1 MAPAPAGSSSGGPP
15 GGPPGGGDTA
25 RLAGGAGLIFAG
37 GIADRGLRFVLKW
50 FLSGVVGPAGLG
62 LYELAN
68 VIARTVSAFATLGVD
83 DGALLFASRYRKTA
97 EHARLKGTL
106 VVAGAIIVVTGLTAS
121 FGLWAAATWG
131 PWWAD
136 DPEARAA
143 VRWTAPAIVGW
154 SLVLLAQGLNRAAK
168 DMRGIVVTKQIAMPA
183 LMLTGVLVVVGLL
196 DAGVLAA
203 IQVMSGATVVSGLL
217 GLAWAGRHYWSVVR
231 DPKTEAHLEVGQLLK
246 FSIPQSFTQAA
257 WRLNQSMDVLML
269 GWLSTRE
276 EVGLYAIAAALASI
290 GAVPA
295 NAVTSVFSSF
305 IAELVYV
312 KELERLDRLLKTVT
326 RWLLIA
332 AAPGYL
338 ILFLL
343 PDQVLRIYDPA
354 YLASITP
361 LLVLV
366 AAQMLNTICVPAMN
380 TIPMAGY
387 SMLNLANGV
396 IALSLNIG
404 LNIVL
409 IPRYGSVGAAAATGI
424 TLVLWSGWR
433 LFEVKWL
440 LQCFPFGSRTL
451 GLLGLAIGG
460 AVALKLGGQS
470 WPVLWRVAATAG
482 LVVAFGVAAGTFG
495 RTADD
500 DALIGQVK
508 RKVKRMLG
516 RR

>member
-1 MAPAPAGSSSGGPP
+1 M
-15 GGPPGGGDTA
+15 
-25 RLAGGAGLIFAG
+25 
-37 GIADRGLRFVLKW
+37 LKW

-68 VIARTVSAFATLGVD
+68 VLARTVSAFATLGVD

-97 EHARLKGTL
+97 EHARLKGS
-106 VVAGAIIVVTGLTAS
+106 VIAAGAIILCAGLIVAV
-121 FGLWAAATWG
+121 GLWAAATWG

-136 DPEARAA
+136 DPEAQTA
-143 VRWTAPAIVGW
+143 VQWTAPAILGW
-154 SLVLLAQGLNRAAK
+154 CLVLLAQGLNRAAK
-168 DMRGIVVTKQIAMPA
+168 DMRGIVATKQIAMPV
-183 LMLTGVLVVVGLL
+183 LMLAGVLVAVGLL
-196 DAGVLAA
+196 NGGVLAA
-203 IQVMSGATVVSGLL
+203 VQIMSLATVVSGLL
-217 GLAWAGRHYWSVVR
+217 GLIWAGRHFWSVVR
-231 DPKTEAHLEVGQLLK
+231 DPDVTAHFEVGQLLK
-246 FSIPQSFTQAA
+246 FSLPQSVTQAA

-312 KELERLDRLLKTVT
+312 KELERLNRLLKTVT

-338 ILFLL
+338 VLFLL
-343 PDQVLRIYDPA
+343 PDQVLRIYEPA

-361 LLVLV
+361 LMVLV
-366 AAQMLNTICVPAMN
+366 AAHLLNTICVPAMN

-387 SMLNLANGV
+387 SMLNLVNGV
-396 IALSLNIG
+396 VALSLNVG
-404 LNIVL
+404 LNWLL
-409 IPRYGSVGAAAATGI
+409 IPQYGSVGAAAATGI

-440 LQCFPFGSRTL
+440 LQCFPFGLRTL
-451 GLLGLAIGG
+451 GLLGLAVGG
-460 AVALKLGGQS
+460 AVALKLGGQG
-470 WPVLWRVAATAG
+470 WPVLARVGSTAG
-482 LVVAFGVAAGTFG
+482 LVLLFVVAAGTFG
-495 RTADD
+495 RTPDD
-500 DALIGQVK
+500 DALLARV
-508 RKVKRMLG
+508 RSKVGRMLG